1 MTLTLFEVGARQVQ
15 AGAFEAA
22 GGTLRAAYAALG
34 TPDRAACA
42 ALLPLL
48 DDLTLVGQVD
58 AALLPG
64 TVTLLRA
71 VRTHVQGQRAC

>member
-1 MTLTLFEVGARQVQ
+1 MTMALFEVGALQVQ
-15 AGAFEAA
+15 AGEFEAA
-22 GGTLRAAYAALG
+22 RRTLRAAYTTLG

-48 DDLTLVGQVD
+48 DDLTLAGQVD